1 MCEKIKQLNSFH
13 AKCKLILLVGLALLY
28 FTSVLTNDS
37 ELPTSNLKLKYAC
50 KIAQLTQICLKSAN
64 LYHDNRLI
72 AASFIHL
79 SWLGKVLE
87 ETRINVHL
95 HTSPPLIKGPLLAG
109 G

>member
-1 MCEKIKQLNSFH
+1 MRKETGAH
-13 AKCKLILLVGLALLY
+13 ANIAC
-28 FTSVLTNDS
+28 S
-37 ELPTSNLKLKYAC
+37 EGKKGESEMNLKLKYAC

-87 ETRINVHL
+87 ETRINVHF